1 MRLALMGIVLV
12 LCVVS
17 ANVPGSSPKAAKTDR
32 REKKEPPAE
41 SVAENPIPMVTGVG
55 TTREEA
61 EADALKRACDKL
73 SEFLASAYGETG
85 WKPSPAFLR
94 QSGAAHLV
102 GEPRK
107 VTIPGEGENESVKME
122 VRLTSEVFDQ
132 IQKLARDQR
141 MGERQRVAARGL
153 AGILSVLLVV
163 FGYLKLEDLTK
174 GYHTTLLRLTALAV
188 LVLTGLC
195 LWKLG

>member
-1 MRLALMGIVLV
+1 MRLALIGTVLV

-17 ANVPGSSPKAAKTDR
+17 AHVPGSSPKAAKPDR
-32 REKKEPPAE
+32 REKKVRPPEP
-41 SVAENPIPMVTGVG
+41 VAENPIPLVTGVG

-61 EADALKRACDKL
+61 EANALKRACDKL
-73 SEFLASAYGETG
+73 SEFLASEYGETG
-85 WKPSPAFLR
+85 WKPSPAFLA
-94 QSGAAHLV
+94 QYKAYQLV
-102 GEPRK
+102 GEPEK
-107 VTIPGEGENESVKME
+107 VDILGEKNEQVKIE
-122 VRLTSEVFDQ
+122 VRLTPEVFDQ
-132 IQKLARDQR
+132 IQRLARDQR

-163 FGYLKLEDLTK
+163 FGYLKLEDVTK